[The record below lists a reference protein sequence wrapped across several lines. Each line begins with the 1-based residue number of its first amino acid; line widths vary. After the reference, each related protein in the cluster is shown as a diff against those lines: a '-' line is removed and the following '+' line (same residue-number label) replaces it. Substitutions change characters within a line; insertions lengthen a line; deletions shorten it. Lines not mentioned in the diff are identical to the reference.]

1 MSENTVAGASPVGGS
16 LAGKVV
22 IVTGAAGGLG
32 RAFAQGFGAAGASVV
47 VADMNTGG
55 AAETVALLVAEG
67 VPAIALKVNVTDP
80 ASTQAMADAALAQ
93 FGRIDVL
100 VNNAAIY
107 ATLKRTPFTEID
119 PAEWDAVMAV
129 NVKGAWLCAAA
140 VFPKM
145 EEGGRIVNI
154 ASATVFSGSPLW
166 MHYVAS
172 KGAVIAMTRVMARE
186 MGSKNVTVNV
196 IAPGFT
202 LTDASLALMDD
213 AASYGVDRG
222 ALKRASQPED
232 IVGTALFLAGEGA
245 SYMTGQTLVVDGGK
259 QFI

>member
-1 MSENTVAGASPVGGS
+1 MSTTEFTGPS
-16 LAGKVV
+16 LEGKVV

-32 RAFAQGFGAAGASVV
+32 RAFAHGFGQAGAKIV
-47 VADMNTGG
+47 VADRNTEG
-55 AAETVALLVAEG
+55 AAETVALLAASGVA
-67 VPAIALKVNVTDP
+67 AIAVTVNVTDP
-80 ASTQAMADAALAQ
+80 ASTQAMADAAIAE

-140 VFPKM
+140 VFPLM
-145 EEGGRIVNI
+145 TNGGSIVNI
-154 ASATVFSGSPLW
+154 ASATVLSGSPLW

-172 KGAVIAMTRVMARE
+172 KGAVIAITRVMARE
-186 MGSKNVTVNV
+186 MGEKNVTVNV
-196 IAPGFT
+196 IAPGFV
-202 LTDASLALMDD
+202 LTEASLAIMDD
-213 AASYGVDRG
+213 AATYGVERG
-222 ALKRASQPED
+222 AIKRVSQPED
-232 IVGTALFLAGEGA
+232 IVGTAVFLASEGA